1 MDRFSVLFSEESA
14 VVGLISSKL
23 ETRLMLW
30 AWDWMAM
37 QQQCGMDGNV
47 DSNMDC
53 NVAAMCNVDGNV
65 GGLDGSSAAAGGET
79 WLRSSGDSHGSQIHT
94 HWGEEKG
101 VRLFESETSPF
112 RGTHVYK
119 ASCRGHNIY
128 DFQIKSSV
136 TLVSEI

>member
-1 MDRFSVLFSEESA
+1 M
-14 VVGLISSKL
+14 VGLISSKL

-94 HWGEEKG
+94 HWGG
-101 VRLFESETSPF
+101 RRVSGFESETSPL
-112 RGTHVYK
+112 HICK

>member
-1 MDRFSVLFSEESA
+1 
-14 VVGLISSKL
+14 
-23 ETRLMLW
+23 MLW

-94 HWGEEKG
+94 HWGRRRVSGYLNLKPALSG
-101 VRLFESETSPF
+101 ARTS
-112 RGTHVYK
+112 
-119 ASCRGHNIY
+119 
-128 DFQIKSSV
+128 IKHRAGATTSMTSKLNPLSPSS
-136 TLVSEI
+136 LKYSF